1 MMVKGFLVFFNFLI
15 GGDTFFFFFKSVF
28 LCLLLG
34 VWDLVAL

>member
-15 GGDTFFFFFKSVF
+15 GGDTFFFKSVF